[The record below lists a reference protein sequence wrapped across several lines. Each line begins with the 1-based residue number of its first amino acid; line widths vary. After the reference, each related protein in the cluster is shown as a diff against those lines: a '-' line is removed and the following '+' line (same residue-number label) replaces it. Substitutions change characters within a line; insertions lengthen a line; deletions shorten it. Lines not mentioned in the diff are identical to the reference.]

1 MRKQGSLMSLIL
13 GAVLMSSVF
22 LFMGASKGN
31 HDGRYQ
37 MSVTR
42 DGLYV
47 IDSRTGTIKV
57 IKALRTKWESGT
69 TVLDWKTN
77 YTELKSYKEK

>member
-1 MRKQGSLMSLIL
+1 MSLLL

-22 LFMGASKGN
+22 LFMGASSGN
-31 HDGRYQ
+31 LDGRYQ
-37 MSVTR
+37 MTVTE

-57 IKALRTKWESGT
+57 IKALRRKWESGT

>member
-1 MRKQGSLMSLIL
+1 MGKQGSLMSLVL
-13 GAVLMSSVF
+13 GAVLLSSVF
-22 LFMGASKGN
+22 LFLGASKGN
-31 HDGRYQ
+31 YDGRYQ
-37 MSVTR
+37 MTVTR

-47 IDSRTGTIKV
+47 IDSRSGKIKV
-57 IKALRTKWESGT
+57 IKTLRSKWESGT

>member
-1 MRKQGSLMSLIL
+1 MRNQGSLMSLLL

-31 HDGRYQ
+31 FDGRYQ
-37 MSVTR
+37 LTVTR

-47 IDSRTGTIKV
+47 IDSRTGQIKV
-57 IKALRTKWESGT
+57 IKTLQTKWESGT

>member
-1 MRKQGSLMSLIL
+1 MKGHNTFGAFVI
-13 GAVLMSSVF
+13 GAVLVVF
-22 LFMGASKGN
+22 LFILMGASSGN
-31 HDGRYQ
+31 RGGRYHLT
-37 MSVTR
+37 VAR

-47 IDSRTGTIKV
+47 IDTQTGQIKV
-57 IKALRTKWESGT
+57 VKALKTKWESGT